1 VTRPTTAITF
11 GFAARSGAFAT
22 IVAFLFFA
30 KPFRTD
36 AIGWI
41 VVAILGALGGLYTG
55 SLFLAWQR
63 VRDVPVLVLRV
74 VPILAIPSL
83 VVLGNYRNQVREA
96 RSFLAIADSA
106 EGRVVAQSS
115 RNKGFIRVSYKTGDD
130 EHLISGGAPASAS
143 GIAVGD
149 EVWIYYLPSRPDSA
163 TIGRPAGGVGQAR
176 TLLGITWLLGGPL
189 VLAFGGTLRWWA
201 PFRCQRAA

>member
-96 RSFLAIADSA
+96 RYCTLVCQHIYGRAD
-106 EGRVVAQSS
+106 
-115 RNKGFIRVSYKTGDD
+115 
-130 EHLISGGAPASAS
+130 L
-143 GIAVGD
+143 
-149 EVWIYYLPSRPDSA
+149 
-163 TIGRPAGGVGQAR
+163 
-176 TLLGITWLLGGPL
+176 
-189 VLAFGGTLRWWA
+189 
-201 PFRCQRAA
+201 